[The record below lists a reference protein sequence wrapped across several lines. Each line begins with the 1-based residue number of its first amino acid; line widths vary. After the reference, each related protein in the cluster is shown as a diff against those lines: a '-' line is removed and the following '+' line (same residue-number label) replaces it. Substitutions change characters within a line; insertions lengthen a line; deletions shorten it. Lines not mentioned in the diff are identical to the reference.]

1 MLEPTTSEDVRKQLD
16 VFTSSSDAD
25 ADELS
30 ERYDGARLDMHNV
43 DDIVSAIKNRV
54 NGNEG
59 QRMAFLELLQNTALI
74 RHDPNPNVV

>member
-1 MLEPTTSEDVRKQLD
+1 VLESTTSEDVRKQLD

-30 ERYDGARLDMHNV
+30 ERYDGVRVDMQNV
-43 DDIVSAIKNRV
+43 DDVVAAIKSRV
-54 NGNEG
+54 NGNES
-59 QRMAFLELLQNTALI
+59 QRMAFLELLQNAALI